1 MPSVASHH
9 RHHVRF
15 FDDANVIAEQVGS
28 FVCEALRD
36 GGVAIAI
43 ARPLTLAAIE
53 VHLARAGLPVPTL
66 RAQGRLELLDAN
78 ETLASLMTGARVD
91 GARFRDRI
99 GTTMRRLCAA
109 AAGKPVH
116 AYGEMVDMLW
126 LDGNRGAV
134 VALESLWSGLL
145 AELPFSLVCGYQ
157 LRGFDCDIE
166 GFDLVCSHHD
176 SAHPIQGA
184 RDASI
189 TVSRVA
195 AQLEQRARSLESEVS
210 RRMMLEQ
217 RMLGLLDLTGQ
228 LAAATTRDAIAHL
241 TVERGCD
248 ALGAVDGS
256 LWLVEPDRTTLRL
269 LAVSSNGNH
278 AAAKDYVKV
287 PIDSDMPLAHAVRTG
302 EPVFLG
308 SLDEYAARFPASWT
322 RVASIATAG
331 QRAFA
336 ALPITIEDRTLGGV
350 VFSFDRQR
358 NFTGPDRAFK
368 AILAR
373 QSGLAFARVEQ
384 QEHERALREAA
395 ERAASAEKAAR
406 REIELLYELIS
417 SANQLDE
424 LDAVYD
430 LALHTVRRGASA
442 DRASILLFDH
452 DGVMR
457 FKAAHDLSQTYQR
470 AVEGHSPWQPDAI
483 APAPIVVDD
492 TETDPAWEAFRDV
505 FRAEGI
511 RSLAFIP
518 LVHHRRLIGKFM
530 LYRDEPRPFSQREL
544 QFAATVA
551 VHVAQ
556 AVERRRNEVELA
568 RAYREER
575 EAHLLAEEATRAREE
590 ILSVV
595 SHDLR
600 NPLGTVMMGAS
611 TLLTLE
617 TPERAH
623 RVRTVA
629 ERIHRQ
635 AERMARLIEDLVD
648 FAGIQ
653 AGKLAIQRKPHKA
666 DEIVSA
672 TSEIFTSVAQERG
685 LSFEMR
691 VVPDLPKVECDPERA
706 VQVMSNLVANAIK
719 VTPKGGAVCIGAEPA
734 PAPSDGTPDREV
746 VFYVRDTGPGID
758 AEELPRLF
766 ERYWRSKNSQYK
778 GAGLGLSIA
787 RGIVDAHGGRIWAE
801 SQPGRGTT
809 FYFSLASL
817 RNN

>member
-1 MPSVASHH
+1 MQTTASHQ
-9 RHHVRF
+9 VRF

-28 FVCEALRD
+28 FLCEALRQ

-43 ARPLTLAAIE
+43 ARPLTLAVIE
-53 VHLARAGLPVPTL
+53 VHLARAGLPVPAL
-66 RAQGRLELLDAN
+66 IAQGRLELLDAN
-78 ETLASLMTGARVD
+78 ETLASLMVGSRIDA
-91 GARFRDRI
+91 GRFDARI
-99 GTTMRRLCAA
+99 GTTVRRLIATA
-109 AAGKPVH
+109 GGKPVH

-126 LDGNRGAV
+126 LDGNRSAV
-134 VALESLWSGLL
+134 VALESLWSALL
-145 AELPFSLVCGYQ
+145 AEQPFSLVCGYQ
-157 LRGFDCDIE
+157 LHGFDCDIE
-166 GFDLVCSHHD
+166 GFDLVCAHHD
-176 SAHPIQGA
+176 SVHPSQDA
-184 RDASI
+184 RDSSI

-217 RMLGLLDLTGQ
+217 RMLSLLDLSGQ

-256 LWLVEPDRTTLRL
+256 LWLVDADPASLRL
-269 LAVSSNGNH
+269 LAVSSSGNH
-278 AAAKDYVKV
+278 TAAKEYASVA
-287 PIDSDMPLAHAVRTG
+287 IASDMPLAQAVRTG

-308 SLDEYAARFPASWT
+308 SLDEYAAQFPASWA
-322 RVASIATAG
+322 RVAPITTSG

-336 ALPITIEDRTLGGV
+336 ALPITIENRTLGGV
-350 VFSFDRQR
+350 VFSFDRDR
-358 NFTGPDRAFK
+358 TFTGPDRAFK

-373 QSGLAFARVEQ
+373 QCGLAIARVEQ
-384 QEHERALREAA
+384 QDHERALREAA
-395 ERAASAEKAAR
+395 ESAAVAEKAAR
-406 REIELLYELIS
+406 TEIELLYDLTA
-417 SANQLDE
+417 SANQLDD

-430 LALHTVRRGASA
+430 LALQTVRRGAGA
-442 DRASILLFDH
+442 DRASILLFDQ

-457 FKAAHDLSQTYQR
+457 FKAAHNLSQTYQR
-470 AVEGHSPWQPDAI
+470 AVEGHSPWQSDATAPVPI
-483 APAPIVVDD
+483 AVED
-492 TETDPAWEAFRDV
+492 TETDPAWEAYRDV

-511 RSLAFIP
+511 RALAFVP

-530 LYRDEPRPFSQREL
+530 LYRDEPRPFSQCEL
-544 QFAATVA
+544 QFTSTVA

-556 AVERRRNEVELA
+556 AVERRHSELELA

-611 TLLTLE
+611 TLLTLDK
-617 TPERAH
+617 PDRNH

-653 AGKLAIQRKPHKA
+653 AGKLAIERKAHKA
-666 DEIVSA
+666 EEIVSA
-672 TSEIFTSVAQERG
+672 TSEIFTPVAEERG
-685 LSFEMR
+685 LAFEMR
-691 VVPDLPKVECDPERA
+691 VVPNLPQVECDPERA

-734 PAPSDGTPDREV
+734 PNASGGTLDGEV

-758 AEELPRLF
+758 ADELPRLF